1 MQFLNKEFL
10 DGGIDLLLS
19 EKSKICVSIIVPTH
33 RLSPDRRVD
42 ELAVQR
48 AFLKVKEEL
57 REKYKHE
64 EVQEFIATLDRWLQE
79 LDFSHNKEG
88 LGFFLSD
95 NIKLQMQFS
104 FPVQKKTFVGERFL
118 FRDLLYQLSY
128 SFPYYVL
135 QLMEKK
141 ARLYKGRLSDLV
153 EVNNETFPVDRG
165 DQYEYERPSRGSSY
179 TGHSVVQSFEK
190 DPSLLEEIRIESFL
204 HQVDQRLKAYD
215 IDNIPLIVCG
225 QVQDVSSFKKTTRY
239 SRVTSSFLA
248 GDYQHINEK
257 ELGDL
262 VWPLIKADFD
272 EKKLSLINQFKETVG
287 AGLTES
293 GLLESWR
300 ATVEGRGYRLLIEKD
315 YTVQAYLAQ
324 ENNLIYLDR
333 PSGTH
338 TVLPDAADELIQKVV
353 ERKGEVIFVEN
364 EMLNEYQHV
373 ALFTRY

>member
-1 MQFLNKEFL
+1 M
-10 DGGIDLLLS
+10 
-19 EKSKICVSIIVPTH
+19 
-33 RLSPDRRVD
+33 
-42 ELAVQR
+42 
-48 AFLKVKEEL
+48 
-57 REKYKHE
+57 
-64 EVQEFIATLDRWLQE
+64 
-79 LDFSHNKEG
+79 
-88 LGFFLSD
+88 
-95 NIKLQMQFS
+95 
-104 FPVQKKTFVGERFL
+104 
-118 FRDLLYQLSY
+118 
-128 SFPYYVL
+128 
-135 QLMEKK
+135 
-141 ARLYKGRLSDLV
+141 
-153 EVNNETFPVDRG
+153 
-165 DQYEYERPSRGSSY
+165 
-179 TGHSVVQSFEK
+179 
-190 DPSLLEEIRIESFL
+190 

-338 TVLPDAADELIQKVV
+338 TVLPDATDELIQKVV

>member
-128 SFPYYVL
+128 SFAYYVL
-135 QLMEKK
+135 QLMELK
-141 ARLYKGRLSDLV
+141 ARLK
-153 EVNNETFPVDRG
+153 
-165 DQYEYERPSRGSSY
+165 
-179 TGHSVVQSFEK
+179 
-190 DPSLLEEIRIESFL
+190 
-204 HQVDQRLKAYD
+204 
-215 IDNIPLIVCG
+215 
-225 QVQDVSSFKKTTRY
+225 
-239 SRVTSSFLA
+239 
-248 GDYQHINEK
+248 
-257 ELGDL
+257 
-262 VWPLIKADFD
+262 
-272 EKKLSLINQFKETVG
+272 
-287 AGLTES
+287 
-293 GLLESWR
+293 
-300 ATVEGRGYRLLIEKD
+300 
-315 YTVQAYLAQ
+315 
-324 ENNLIYLDR
+324 
-333 PSGTH
+333 
-338 TVLPDAADELIQKVV
+338 
-353 ERKGEVIFVEN
+353 
-364 EMLNEYQHV
+364 
-373 ALFTRY
+373 